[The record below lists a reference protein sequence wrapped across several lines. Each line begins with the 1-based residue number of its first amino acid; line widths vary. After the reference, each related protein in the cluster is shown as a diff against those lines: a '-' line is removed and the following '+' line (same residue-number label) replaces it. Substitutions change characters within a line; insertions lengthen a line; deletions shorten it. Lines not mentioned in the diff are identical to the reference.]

1 MPEAHDVQAA
11 VEEAHRGEW
20 GLVLAATARFVG
32 GDLSLAEE
40 ATQDAYVA
48 ALQTWGERGIPRR
61 PGAWLTATARRKA
74 LDVIRRD
81 AVLRR
86 KLPALAAS
94 ASEETADDEEEGDVI
109 PDDRLRLVFTC
120 CHPALA
126 PEARSALTLR
136 LVCGLSTAEIA
147 RAYLVPEATLA
158 ARITRAKK
166 KIAATAIPYR
176 VPEGPE
182 LAERTDDVLT
192 VVHLVF
198 TAGHTAT
205 GGDEL
210 VRADLVARSLDLA
223 RVLATLL
230 PEDPEVVGL
239 LALLELTDARREA
252 RVGADGE
259 LVLLED
265 QDRSRWDRT
274 SIEHGLAMLDR
285 GLRLTGPQ
293 RPPGRFLLQ
302 AALAAVHA
310 EAATWDDTDWAAAV
324 LLYDQLLVVWR
335 SPVVALNRAVAVG
348 FADGPAAGL
357 AALDGLADEPMLA
370 RYHYLPTAR
379 AELLRRLG
387 RGAEAAAAY
396 RDALTLVTA
405 EPERRHLERRL
416 ATLAE

>member
-285 GLRLTGPQ
+285 GLRLTGPR

>member
-1 MPEAHDVQAA
+1 
-11 VEEAHRGEW
+11 
-20 GLVLAATARFVG
+20 
-32 GDLSLAEE
+32 
-40 ATQDAYVA
+40 
-48 ALQTWGERGIPRR
+48 
-61 PGAWLTATARRKA
+61 
-74 LDVIRRD
+74 
-81 AVLRR
+81 
-86 KLPALAAS
+86 
-94 ASEETADDEEEGDVI
+94 
-109 PDDRLRLVFTC
+109 
-120 CHPALA
+120 
-126 PEARSALTLR
+126 ARSALTLR

-324 LLYDQLLVVWR
+324 LLYDQLLVVWP

>member
-1 MPEAHDVQAA
+1 MPDPPDVQAA

-40 ATQDAYVA
+40 ATQDAFVA

-94 ASEETADDEEEGDVI
+94 ASEQTDDDEEGDVI

-158 ARITRAKK
+158 VRITRAKK
-166 KIAATAIPYR
+166 KIAAAAIPYR
-176 VPEGPE
+176 VPEGPD

-223 RVLATLL
+223 RVLASLL

-239 LALLELTDARREA
+239 LALLELTDARRDA

-274 SIEHGLAMLDR
+274 AVDHGLAMLDR

-293 RPPGRFLLQ
+293 HPPGRFLLQ

-310 EAATWDDTDWAAAV
+310 EAATWEDTDWAAAV
-324 LLYDQLLVVWR
+324 LLYDQLLVVWP
-335 SPVVALNRAVAVG
+335 SPVVALNRGVAVG
-348 FADGPAAGL
+348 FAEGPAAGL
-357 AALDGLADEPMLA
+357 AALDRLAPEPMLA
-370 RYHYLPTAR
+370 RYHYLPAAR
-379 AELLRRLG
+379 AELLRRLD
-387 RGAEAAAAY
+387 RVAEAAAAY
-396 RDALTLVTA
+396 REALTLVTA

-416 ATLAE
+416 ATLPG

>member
-1 MPEAHDVQAA
+1 VTTPDDVREA

-40 ATQDAYVA
+40 ATQDAFVA
-48 ALQTWGERGIPRR
+48 ALQTWGERGVPRR

-74 LDVIRRD
+74 LDVVRRD

-94 ASEETADDEEEGDVI
+94 SSEAVADEEADVI

-166 KIAATAIPYR
+166 KIAAAAIPYR
-176 VPEGPE
+176 VPAAPD

-205 GGDEL
+205 GGDAL

-230 PEDPEVVGL
+230 PDDPEVVGL
-239 LALLELTDARREA
+239 LALLELTDARRAA
-252 RVGADGE
+252 RVAADGE

-265 QDRSRWDRT
+265 QDRALWDRER
-274 SIEHGLAMLDR
+274 IRHGLAMLDR
-285 GLRLTGPQ
+285 GLRLAGPQ

-302 AALAAVHA
+302 AALAGLHA
-310 EAATWDDTDWAAAV
+310 EAASWDDTDWPAAV
-324 LLYDQLLVVWR
+324 LLYDQLLVAWPN
-335 SPVVALNRAVAVG
+335 PVVALNRGVAVG
-348 FADGPAAGL
+348 FADGPAEGL
-357 AALDGLADEPMLA
+357 AALDRLVDEPTLA

-379 AELLRRLG
+379 AEMLRRLG
-387 RGAEAAAAY
+387 RTDESAAAY
-396 RDALTLVTA
+396 RAALALVPA
-405 EPERRHLERRL
+405 GPERRHLERRL
-416 ATLAE
+416 ASLRD

>member
-324 LLYDQLLVVWR
+324 LLYDQLLVVWP